1 MPTLSERS
9 RGFSKV
15 DVDDDDDDVFFV
27 RLAAPVKKSSNTL
40 RMTSLSSDVD
50 PNRVFVHYPTDDVMR
65 EKRCS
70 VITLHELQ
78 EHLRRGS
85 TSQVAQR
92 KRTGSATQVRD
103 VVAGLPAYAEKLRQ
117 VSLDRFDHFT
127 DGAMHLGERQLLRKR
142 RESLPL
148 PVGHL
153 PVRKLFA
160 PHEQSPQQQLMN
172 LNQSKSSKKVEKSK
186 RLKFRDMSVN
196 NAPSPNM
203 KV

>member
-1 MPTLSERS
+1 MPSLAERS

-15 DVDDDDDDVFFV
+15 QLDDDDDDDVFFV
-27 RLAAPVKKSSNTL
+27 RITHAPAKTSSNMASNTR
-40 RMTSLSSDVD
+40 RMTSVASDAHAS
-50 PNRVFVHYPTDDVMR
+50 RIFVHYPTDDVMR

-78 EHLRRGS
+78 EQLRRGS
-85 TSQVAQR
+85 TAQVAQR

-142 RESLPL
+142 RKSLPL

-153 PVRKLFA
+153 PVRKLFV
-160 PHEQSPQQQLMN
+160 PHEQSPQQLMN
-172 LNQSKSSKKVEKSK
+172 LNQSKSSKKS
-186 RLKFRDMSVN
+186 
-196 NAPSPNM
+196 
-203 KV
+203 